1 MTMGI
6 DLSPIWAFIIAFG
19 LMMYVLMDGFDLGI
33 GILSPFVRGRAERDT
48 MVNSVA
54 PVWDGNETWLVLGGA
69 ALLAA
74 FPLAYSIILS
84 ALYLPL
90 ILMLA
95 GLIWRGVAFE
105 FRFKAGEV
113 HKPFWDKAFAWGSYI
128 ATFFQG
134 VAVGAFINGFEVANG
149 AYAGGLFDWLT
160 PFSVFTGAGLL
171 VAYALLGAGW
181 LVMKTE
187 GELQQ
192 RIRRLARPLALAL
205 LGVIIVISLWTPY
218 AHPEVA
224 ARWFSLPNMLFFAPV
239 PLLVLFATWAILWSL
254 ARDSHAAPFLL
265 ALLLMFLGYTGL
277 AISFWPHIVPPNIS
291 IWDAAA
297 PPQSMG
303 FTLVGALFIIPF
315 ILGYT
320 AWSYYV
326 FRGKVRPGEGY
337 H

>member
-1 MTMGI
+1 MGI
-6 DLSPIWAFIIAFG
+6 DLPLLWAIIIGFG
-19 LMMYVLMDGFDLGI
+19 LMMYVIMDGFDLGI
-33 GILSPFVRGRAERDT
+33 GILFPFIRDRDDRDV

-74 FPLAYSIILS
+74 FPLAYAIILS

-90 ILMLA
+90 MLMLA

-105 FRFKAGEV
+105 FRFKADDG

-128 ATFFQG
+128 ATFSQG
-134 VAVGAFINGFEVANG
+134 VALGAFINGFKVENG
-149 AYAGGLFDWLT
+149 AYAGGFFDWLT
-160 PFSVFTGAGLL
+160 PFSLFTGFGLL
-171 VAYALLGAGW
+171 VSYALLGSTW

-187 GELQQ
+187 GPLQQ
-192 RIRRLARPLALAL
+192 RMKDLAKPVTLVL
-205 LGVIIVISLWTPY
+205 LGIIVVVSLWTPF
-218 AHPEVA
+218 AHPVVA
-224 ARWFSLPNMLFFAPV
+224 QRWFSLPNLVFFAPV
-239 PLLVLFATWAILWSL
+239 PIFVALATFGIIKTLQRETA
-254 ARDSHAAPFLL
+254 HAAPFLL
-265 ALLLMFLGYTGL
+265 ALFMLFMGYSGL
-277 AISFWPHIVPPNIS
+277 AISLWPNIIPPDIS
-291 IWDAAA
+291 IWSAAS

-315 ILGYT
+315 ILAYT

-326 FRGKVRPGEGY
+326 FRGKVKAGDGY